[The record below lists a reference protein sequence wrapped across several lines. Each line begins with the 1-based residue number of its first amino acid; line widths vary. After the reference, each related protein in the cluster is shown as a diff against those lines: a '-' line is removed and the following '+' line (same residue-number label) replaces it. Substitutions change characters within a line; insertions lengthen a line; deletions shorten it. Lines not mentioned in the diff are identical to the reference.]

1 MRREMSVAWIFLA
14 CINLVAIVSV
24 SQIPSRYDI
33 VIDEIMG
40 DPLPVVGL
48 PNSEFIELKNISATA
63 YDLLH
68 WKITDG
74 SSSATIAVSY
84 QLKPDSFVIICP
96 SSAASAFN
104 AISTAI
110 GVSNF
115 PSINN
120 DRELITLLSPE
131 GNVIHA
137 AEYSIRRFNNAV
149 KSDGGW
155 TLEMIDT
162 HNPCAG
168 AMNWKASE
176 DPRGGTPARKNS
188 VDGTNADQQP
198 PVLLRCFVIDSVT
211 IVAVFDE
218 PVDSSSSVIPSRYR
232 IIDLPGGVQTV
243 VPIEPTF
250 DQLKLKLGTPLHPGR
265 IYKLEISSVTDCS
278 GNVINLFNAAAFGM
292 ASEADTM
299 DLVINEIL
307 FNPKSDGVDFVEL
320 FNRSSKLID
329 ASRIFIGNRSSTGTI
344 SSVRKMSDVPF
355 LIFPGD
361 YPTLSEDVGRL
372 QQQYLIKK
380 TDWLFEVASF
390 PSYPD
395 NEGAV
400 VLLNVLGKIIDE
412 FHYDEQMHFPLI
424 NNKEGVSLER
434 IDPAGPT
441 NSKDNWTSAAASAGF
456 ATPAQRNSQFKLN
469 VSGNAIITID
479 PPVFSPDNDGY
490 NDICFIYYN
499 MNQPNEVVNVTIFDV
514 NGRYVKR
521 LYSNTTLSQSGHLV
535 WDGLGDKQQPLP
547 AGVYIISTELFNL
560 QGQSRKY
567 KNTVV
572 LAKKF

>member
-1 MRREMSVAWIFLA
+1 MRREMSVVGIFLA
-14 CINLVAIVSV
+14 CINLVAIRSI
-24 SQIPSRYDI
+24 SQIPSRYDV
-33 VIDEIMG
+33 VIDEIMA

-48 PNSEFIELKNISATA
+48 PNSEFIELKNISTNT

-74 SSSATIAVSY
+74 SSMATIGVNY

-96 SSAASAFN
+96 SSAASIFSVIGPAM
-104 AISTAI
+104 

-120 DRELITLLSPE
+120 DRELITLLSAE

-137 AEYSIRRFNNAV
+137 VEYSIRWFNNAA

-168 AMNWKASE
+168 AMNWKASV
-176 DPRGGTPARKNS
+176 DPRGGTPGMKNS
-188 VDGTNADQQP
+188 VDGINVDQQP
-198 PVLLRCFVIDSVT
+198 PALSRCFVIDSLTV
-211 IVAVFDE
+211 VAVFDE
-218 PVDSSSSVIPSRYR
+218 PVDSSSSVIPSHYR
-232 IIDLPGGVQTV
+232 ITDMPSGVQAI
-243 VPIEPTF
+243 VPIPPTF
-250 DQLKLKLGTPLHPGR
+250 DQLKLKLATPLVR
-265 IYKLEISSVTDCS
+265 DKIYKLEISGITDCS
-278 GNVINLFNAAAFGM
+278 GNAINAFNNAEFGIT
-292 ASEADTM
+292 SEADTM

-307 FNPKSDGVDFVEL
+307 FNPKSDGIDFVEL
-320 FNRSSKLID
+320 YNRSNKVFD
-329 ASRIFIGNRSSTGTI
+329 ASRIFIGNRTSMGTI
-344 SSVRKMSDVPF
+344 SSVRKMSDLPF

-361 YPTLSEDVGRL
+361 YPTLSEEIVRL
-372 QQQYLIKK
+372 QQQYFIKRS
-380 TDWLFEVASF
+380 DWLFEVPNF

-395 NEGAV
+395 NEGTV
-400 VLLNVLGKIIDE
+400 VLLNAVGNIIDE

-434 IDPAGPT
+434 IDPGGAT
-441 NSKDNWTSAAASAGF
+441 NSKDNWTSAAASVGY
-456 ATPAQRNSQFKLN
+456 ATPTQRNSQFRLN
-469 VSGNAIITID
+469 ITRNAIITID

-499 MNQPNEVVNVTIFDV
+499 MNQPNEVANITIFDM
-514 NGRYVKR
+514 NGRYVRR
-521 LYSNTTLSQSGHLV
+521 LYNNTTLSQSGHLV
-535 WDGLGDKQQPLP
+535 WDGLGEKQQPLTT
-547 AGVYIISTELFNL
+547 GIYIITTEIFNL
-560 QGQSRKY
+560 QGKTRKY

>member
-1 MRREMSVAWIFLA
+1 MRREMSVVGIFLA
-14 CINLVAIVSV
+14 CINLVAIRCI
-24 SQIPSRYDI
+24 SQIPSRYDV

-48 PNSEFIELKNISATA
+48 PNSEFIELKNISANA
-63 YDLLH
+63 FDLLR

-74 SSSATIAVSY
+74 STTATIAVNY
-84 QLKPDSFVIICP
+84 ELKPDSFVIICP
-96 SSAASAFN
+96 SSAASAFS
-104 AISTAI
+104 AIGPVI

-137 AEYSIRRFNNAV
+137 VEYSIRWFNNAV

-168 AMNWKASE
+168 AMNWKASA
-176 DPRGGTPARKNS
+176 DPRGGTPGMKNS
-188 VDGTNADQQP
+188 VDGINVDQQP
-198 PVLLRCFVIDSVT
+198 PVLLRCFVIDSLT
-211 IVAVFDE
+211 IAAVFDE
-218 PVDSSSSVIPSRYR
+218 PVDSSSCVIPSHYR
-232 IIDLPGGVQTV
+232 INDMPIGIQSI
-243 VPIEPTF
+243 VPVPPTF
-250 DQLKLKLGTPLHPGR
+250 DELKLKLGKPLLRGR
-265 IYKLEISSVTDCS
+265 IYKLEVSGVTDCS
-278 GNVINLFNAAAFGM
+278 GNTINTFNNAAFGIS
-292 ASEADTM
+292 SEADTM

-320 FNRSSKLID
+320 YNRSNKVVD
-329 ASRIFIGNRSSTGTI
+329 ASRIFIANRTSMGTI
-344 SSVRKMSDVPF
+344 SSVRKMSDLPF

-361 YPTLSEDVGRL
+361 YPTLSEDAVRL
-372 QQQYLIKK
+372 QQQYFIKK
-380 TDWLFEVASF
+380 PDWLFEIANF

-395 NEGAV
+395 NEGTV
-400 VLLNVLGKIIDE
+400 VLLNAVGKIVDE

-434 IDPAGPT
+434 IDPAGAT
-441 NSKDNWTSAAASAGF
+441 NSKENWTSAAASVGY
-456 ATPAQRNSQFKLN
+456 ATPTQQNSQVMLKA
-469 VSGNAIITID
+469 SGNAIITVD

-490 NDICFIYYN
+490 HDICFIYYN
-499 MNQPNEVVNVTIFDV
+499 MNQPNEVANITIFDV
-514 NGRYVKR
+514 NGRYVRR
-521 LYSNTTLSQSGHLV
+521 LYNNTTLSQSGHLV
-535 WDGLGDKQQPLP
+535 WDGLGDKQQALP
-547 AGVYIISTELFNL
+547 AGIYIISTELFNL
-560 QGQSRKY
+560 QGKTRKY